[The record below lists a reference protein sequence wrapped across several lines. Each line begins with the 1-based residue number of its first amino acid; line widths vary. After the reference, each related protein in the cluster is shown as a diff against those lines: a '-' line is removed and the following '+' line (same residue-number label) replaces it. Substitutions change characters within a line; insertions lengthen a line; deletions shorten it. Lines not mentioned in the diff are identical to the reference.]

1 MEPTTVNVDLGDR
14 SYPVEIGFGVRH
26 NVVDYIPERARRVAV
41 VTQDGIGV
49 ELDCGDADMRVFTIG
64 QGEEAKTISTIES
77 LTREWARWGL
87 NRNDVVI
94 GVGGGIVT
102 DVAGFAASVFHRG
115 LPVIHVST
123 TLLGQIDAAVGGK
136 TGVNLPEGKNLVG
149 TYWQPLAVLADVET
163 LETLPARHY
172 RAGLGELAKYH
183 FLDGDST
190 RDPAILEDGRL
201 TASDLVDRVAWSV
214 QMKADAVSA
223 DEREGGRRA
232 LLNYGHTLG
241 HCLEIL
247 SDHVLLHGEAVGIGI
262 AYAAEVALEMGRI
275 DEQRAAEHREI
286 LAGYDLAMTP
296 PGAPAF
302 SDIEPLLARDKKAL
316 DGITFILD
324 GPDGCEVVENVDLD
338 VLARTYERYV
348 S

>member
-1 MEPTTVNVDLGDR
+1 MERTTVHVDLGDR
-14 SYPVEIGFGVRH
+14 SYPVQIGFGVRH
-26 NVVDYIPERARRVAV
+26 DLVDHLPEHARRVAV
-41 VTQDGIGV
+41 VTQDSIGV
-49 ELDCGDADMRVFTIG
+49 ELDCGDAEMRVFTIG
-64 QGEEAKTISTIES
+64 QGEEAKTISTIET
-77 LTREWARWGL
+77 LCRDWANWGL
-87 NRNDVVI
+87 NRNDVVV
-94 GVGGGIVT
+94 GLGGGIVT

-115 LPVIHVST
+115 LPVIHVAT
-123 TLLGQIDAAVGGK
+123 TLLGQIDAAIGGK

-149 TYWQPLAVLADVET
+149 TYWQPLAVLCDVET

-183 FLDGDST
+183 FLDTEST
-190 RDPAILEDGRL
+190 RAPAVLDDGRL
-201 TASDLVDRVAWSV
+201 TGVDLVDRVAWSV

-247 SDHVLLHGEAVGIGI
+247 SNHELLHGEAVGIGI
-262 AYAAEVALEMGRI
+262 AYAAEVALDMGRI
-275 DEQRAAEHREI
+275 DDARVAHHREI

-296 PGAPAF
+296 PDRPGF
-302 SDIEPLLARDKKAL
+302 DDIAPLLARDKKAL

-324 GPDGCEVVENVDLD
+324 GEAGCEVIDKVDLE
-338 VLARTYERYV
+338 LLRRTYERFTQ
-348 S
+348 